1 MKKLIEKKNSLI
13 DEMEGILE
21 KAKAETR
28 AFTDEEDTRVE
39 EIKKE
44 IRGLE
49 KVIAD
54 EEEKRQFDYSKVT
67 QTSGESS
74 TKSEEETRALE
85 IEKEERSFIEA
96 VISGELRNLTAG
108 QNGSIIPVTIASD
121 IIDTVKEMCPLLEH
135 ADIYH
140 VAGELRLPKF
150 KPTSGAPA
158 GATTPIAAK
167 YVDEFAELTE
177 HTAQFETVNLSN
189 QIIGVLVKVSKSLL
203 NRAGFDVRGFI
214 VKKVAK
220 AIVEFL
226 EREMLVGSG
235 GVRIQG
241 AIKTNTTV
249 TAANADKITTEDL
262 VDLQMS
268 VPTVYQQNCMW
279 IMHKDVLK
287 HLRKLKD
294 ANGNFL
300 LQPDLRQ
307 GFGYTILGKPIH
319 LSDSMEK
326 EITNGKEVILYM
338 DASGYAVKMTKAV
351 EIQMLM
357 EKYAT
362 QYAVGVCAYCEIDAK
377 IADETKIAKLKMK
390 A

>member
-1 MKKLIEKKNSLI
+1 MKALLEKKNSLI
-13 DEMEGILE
+13 DEMEGLLD
-21 KAKAETR
+21 KAKTEVR

-54 EEEKRQFDYSKVT
+54 EEEKRQFDYSKAT
-67 QTSGESS
+67 QTSGESG

-85 IEKEERSFIEA
+85 IEKEERAFIEA

-189 QIIGVLVKVSKSLL
+189 QIIGVLVKMSKSLL

-226 EREMLVGSG
+226 EREMLVGNG

-249 TAANADKITTEDL
+249 TAANVDKITTEDL

-268 VPTVYQQNCMW
+268 VPTVYQKNCMW

-294 ANGNFL
+294 ATGNFL

-307 GFGYTILGKPIH
+307 GFGYTILGKPVH

>member
-54 EEEKRQFDYSKVT
+54 EEEKRQFDYSKAT
-67 QTSGESS
+67 QTSGESG

-85 IEKEERSFIEA
+85 IEKEERAFIEA

-158 GATTPIAAK
+158 GATTPIAAA
-167 YVDEFAELTE
+167 YVNEFAELTE

-189 QIIGVLVKVSKSLL
+189 QIVGVLVKMSKSLL

-214 VKKVAK
+214 VNKVAK
-220 AIVEFL
+220 SIVEFL
-226 EREMLVGSG
+226 EKEMLVGAQLG
-235 GVRIQG
+235 KIQG
-241 AIKTNTTV
+241 AIGTTTEV
-249 TAANADKITTEDL
+249 VAANTNRFDTTDL
-262 VDLQMS
+262 VDLQMAIPS
-268 VPTVYQQNCMW
+268 AYQKNCMW

-287 HLRKLKD
+287 ALRKLKTAD
-294 ANGNFL
+294 GQFILNADVTS
-300 LQPDLRQ
+300 P
-307 GFGYTILGKPIH
+307 FGYTILGKPVY
-319 LSDSMEK
+319 LSDSMPSN
-326 EITNGKEVILYM
+326 IAADQNVMLYM
-338 DASGYAVKMTKAV
+338 DASGYAVKMTKSV

-362 QYAVGVCAYCEIDAK
+362 QYAVGVCAYVELDAK
-377 IADETKIAKLKMK
+377 IADETKIARLKM
-390 A
+390 AN

>member
-67 QTSGESS
+67 QTSGESG

-85 IEKEERSFIEA
+85 IEKEERAFIEA

-158 GATTPIAAK
+158 GATTPIAAA
-167 YVDEFAELTE
+167 YVNEFAELTE

-189 QIIGVLVKVSKSLL
+189 QIVGVLVKMSKSLL

-214 VKKVAK
+214 VNKVAK
-220 AIVEFL
+220 SIVEFL
-226 EREMLVGSG
+226 EKEMLVGAQLG
-235 GVRIQG
+235 KIQG
-241 AIKTNTTV
+241 AIGTTTEV
-249 TAANADKITTEDL
+249 VAANTNRFDTTDL
-262 VDLQMS
+262 VDLQMAIPS
-268 VPTVYQQNCMW
+268 AYQKNCMW

-287 HLRKLKD
+287 ALRKLKTGDGQFILNPD
-294 ANGNFL
+294 ATA
-300 LQPDLRQ
+300 P
-307 GFGYTILGKPIH
+307 FGWTILGKPVY
-319 LSDSMEK
+319 LSDSMPNRIE
-326 EITNGKEVILYM
+326 TDQNVMLYM
-338 DASGYAVKMTKAV
+338 DPSGYAVKMTKSV

-362 QYAVGVCAYCEIDAK
+362 QYAVGVCAYVELDAK
-377 IADETKIAKLKMK
+377 IADETKVARLKM